1 MSLADVQITLMPN
14 ALVAHVTGEVDMSN
28 AEEMG
33 ATVIGATPNEAQGVV
48 LDLSRVDYLD
58 SAGIY
63 VIYGMRSSLQARGQ
77 SLILVIPPSS
87 PVHDSLRLAG
97 AERPGEV
104 ADTVEEALL
113 VIDGRPTASP

>member
-1 MSLADVQITLMPN
+1 MSLADVQITMSPS

-28 AEEMG
+28 AEDVG

-48 LDLSRVDYLD
+48 LDLSGVDYLD

-63 VIYGMRSSLQARGQ
+63 VIYGMRASLQARGQ
-77 SLILVIPPSS
+77 AMILVIPKTS

-97 AERPGEV
+97 TERPGEV
-104 ADTVEEALL
+104 VETVDDALRKF
-113 VIDGRPTASP
+113 I